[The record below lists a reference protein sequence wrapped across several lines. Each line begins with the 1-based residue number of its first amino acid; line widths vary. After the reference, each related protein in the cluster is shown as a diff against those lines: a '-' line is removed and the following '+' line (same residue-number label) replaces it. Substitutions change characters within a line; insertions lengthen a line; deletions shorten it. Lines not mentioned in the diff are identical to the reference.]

1 VSDDI
6 NPRGDRP
13 GAAASREIPWKV
25 VGAVALAVYA
35 VVFLLLND
43 ERQDVSFVFF
53 TVRTRLIWLILLS
66 MALGGALTVVVP
78 RWWRS
83 RKDR

>member
-1 VSDDI
+1 VSDEVSP
-6 NPRGDRP
+6 PREDRP
-13 GAAASREIPWKV
+13 GAASREIPWKLV
-25 VGAVALAVYA
+25 AWIALAVYA

-53 TVRTRLIWLILLS
+53 TIRTRLIWLILLS
-66 MALGGALTVVVP
+66 MALGAALAVVLP

-83 RKDR
+83 RKLR